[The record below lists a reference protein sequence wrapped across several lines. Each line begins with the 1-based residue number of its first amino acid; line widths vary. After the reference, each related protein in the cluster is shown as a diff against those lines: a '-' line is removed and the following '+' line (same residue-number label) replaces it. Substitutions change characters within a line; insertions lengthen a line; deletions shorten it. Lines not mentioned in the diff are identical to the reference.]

1 LKELGNG
8 KESIEELLL
17 NNKENF
23 ELHLIGRKKDSQWM
37 KDFLLQ

>member
-1 LKELGNG
+1 LKGLGSG
-8 KESIEELLL
+8 KENMVELLL